1 MAIDPQLTRDVQAA
15 RAESA
20 TLVDGTLGPYV
31 KLKNTVGEVA
41 GKHIWWVRDITLS
54 NSMWGNRAPVLDHPR
69 AGVHALGGGIGQ
81 GLAMGVGA
89 AIANTTH
96 TLGRKTL
103 SLCGDGGFM
112 LNVGELAC
120 AAQERADVT
129 FIVMNDQR
137 YGVIKNIQD
146 DIYGSRHA
154 YVELHTPDFA
164 QLCASLKVP
173 HFKVSDPAQ
182 TAETLRQALGIQGPA
197 VLEIDMD
204 AWGPFAA
211 KFAGPPKKKD

>member
-1 MAIDPQLTRDVQAA
+1 
-15 RAESA
+15 
-20 TLVDGTLGPYV
+20 
-31 KLKNTVGEVA
+31 
-41 GKHIWWVRDITLS
+41 
-54 NSMWGNRAPVLDHPR
+54 
-69 AGVHALGGGIGQ
+69 
-81 GLAMGVGA
+81 MGVGA
-89 AIANTTH
+89 AVADAEH
-96 TLGRKTL
+96 GLGRKTL

-120 AAQERADVT
+120 AAQERANVL

-164 QLCASLKVP
+164 QFCASLKVP
-173 HFKVSDPAQ
+173 HLRLSDPA
-182 TAETLRQALGIQGPA
+182 TTRETLTQALAMSGP
-197 VLEIDMD
+197 VVVEVDMQ